1 MPWGVSKVS
10 RIRHLS
16 RKGAP
21 TSTRGRNNP
30 KMSRWTAKF
39 VQISELGCFDL
50 KYPSSYARFT
60 LPNPMPRLA
69 FDVVGGKSGRNHLT
83 SRRHP
88 IDIGWMARS
97 AYIRVGWYNIVN
109 PFTLAKPTAS
119 GHNRGIGSANV
130 KRALVVLAFTGYGA
144 SCVVTN
150 MLWFTPIW
158 WAKLPVGPSFRTG
171 SLLIQLLVPILH
183 RPLKGN

>member
-50 KYPSSYARFT
+50 KYPSSYDRLT
-60 LPNPMPRLA
+60 LANPMPRLA
-69 FDVVGGKSGRNHLT
+69 SDVVGGKSGQNHLT

-88 IDIGWMARS
+88 IDIGWMARNV
-97 AYIRVGWYNIVN
+97 YIRVGWYNIVN
-109 PFTLAKPTAS
+109 PFTLAEPTAS

-130 KRALVVLAFTGYGA
+130 KRISCFSFYWFWCKFVLWLICFGSHLSGEL
-144 SCVVTN
+144 SC
-150 MLWFTPIW
+150 
-158 WAKLPVGPSFRTG
+158 
-171 SLLIQLLVPILH
+171 LLLQVFGQVLCLSNYWYLFSIDL
-183 RPLKGN
+183 